1 MVDKENSLKDPIK
14 KDGDGNDFSLDSWE
28 QYFDKTF
35 LLHISYFKR
44 LQHLRGSLGKL
55 SFLVLFVFR
64 LTRNRVTFLLS
75 D

>member
-35 LLHISYFKR
+35 LLHIRVSFFSIGFFHSSNPMITQFTQLTKLAQL
-44 LQHLRGSLGKL
+44 LQIAQ
-55 SFLVLFVFR
+55 
-64 LTRNRVTFLLS
+64 
-75 D
+75 